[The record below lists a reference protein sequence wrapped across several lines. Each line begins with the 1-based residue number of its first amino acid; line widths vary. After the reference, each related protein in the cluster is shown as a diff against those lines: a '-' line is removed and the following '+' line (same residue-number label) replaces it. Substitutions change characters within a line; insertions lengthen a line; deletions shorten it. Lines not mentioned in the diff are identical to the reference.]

1 MVCSGSIPEQGPMSS
16 VVLAAVN
23 QHFMN
28 YSQFSQ
34 ELVGKFVNRYLYTD
48 IQHVG
53 KIVSLKGKTILLVEL
68 YEKSE
73 NKTKMEFVT
82 GGFSAICLNDS
93 EQKYDFSPTGE
104 VVEIRFSKQFLKQNR
119 IEDKPREYYDFNF

>member
-1 MVCSGSIPEQGPMSS
+1 M
-16 VVLAAVN
+16 
-23 QHFMN
+23 H

-34 ELVGKFVNRYLYTD
+34 ELIGKFVNRYLYTD

-53 KIVSLKGKTILLVEL
+53 KIVGLKGKTILLVEL

-82 GGFSAICLNDS
+82 GGFSAICLNQW
-93 EQKYDFSPTGE
+93 EQEYDFQPTGQIIE
-104 VVEIRFSKQFLKQNR
+104 KRFSKEFLKQNR
-119 IEDKPREYYDFNF
+119 IEDKPVEFYDFNF